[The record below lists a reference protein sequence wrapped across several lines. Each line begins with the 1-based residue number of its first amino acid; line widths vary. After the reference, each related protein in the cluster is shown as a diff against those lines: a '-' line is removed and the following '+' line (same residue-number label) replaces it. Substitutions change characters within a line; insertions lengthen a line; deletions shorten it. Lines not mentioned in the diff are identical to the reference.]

1 MSDLIALPSLIFPGI
16 RPSITPSENGLT
28 IYDPVRRI
36 RVALTPEEWVRQHV
50 VSWLVN
56 THRYP
61 IGRFSVERSVGRTG
75 MRYDIL
81 VVDAHLQG
89 FLLVECKAPDIRINA
104 DVMRQSAWYNLTLK
118 TPFVMLTN
126 GREAFI
132 AEVGTDGAMTF
143 LTDAP
148 TYPTP

>member
-1 MSDLIALPSLIFPGI
+1 VSDLVALPSLIFPAI
-16 RPSITPSENGLT
+16 KPSIAPTDNGLT
-28 IYDPVRRI
+28 IYDPVRRQ

-56 THRYP
+56 THGYP

-75 MRYDIL
+75 MRYDIM
-81 VVDAHLQG
+81 VVDAQLQG
-89 FLLVECKAPDIRINA
+89 FILVECKAPDIRINA

-118 TPFVMLTN
+118 TPYVMLTN

-132 AEVGTDGAMTF
+132 ADVRADGAMTF

-148 TYPTP
+148 PYPTS